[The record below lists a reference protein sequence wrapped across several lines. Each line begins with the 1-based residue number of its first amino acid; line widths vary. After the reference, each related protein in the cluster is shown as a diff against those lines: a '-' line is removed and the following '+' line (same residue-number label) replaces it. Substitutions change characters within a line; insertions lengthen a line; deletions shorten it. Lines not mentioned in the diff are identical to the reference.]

1 MKKTANNIFNPIIKF
16 FDKKIITPI
25 TKLIVKSS
33 SKFDNSGKKLE
44 KILSK
49 QNTLLFV
56 SLFLAALIFII
67 IDQKIVNFSDNT
79 AEVLKDREK
88 LIIEM
93 RFGLDGNKPKTQNQ
107 IAKILGISR
116 SYVSRIETKAIGKL
130 AKEVH
135 E

>member
-67 IDQKIVNFSDNT
+67 IDQKIVN
-79 AEVLKDREK
+79 LK
-88 LIIEM
+88 
-93 RFGLDGNKPKTQNQ
+93 
-107 IAKILGISR
+107 
-116 SYVSRIETKAIGKL
+116 
-130 AKEVH
+130 
-135 E
+135 